1 MGKHYWKN
9 GKSSQISKQSMLLC
23 QTGLSTY
30 SQTSKTG
37 PKTEIHN
44 RSWHNAAKYTEHNML
59 LLLEIKMDW
68 LHVTRMG
75 IDKFVMCM
83 AWNMY
88 NKIV

>member
-1 MGKHYWKN
+1 MGKQHWKS

-30 SQTSKTG
+30 SQTSKTE

-44 RSWHNAAKYTEHNML
+44 RSWHNAAMYGEHNML
-59 LLLEIKMDW
+59 LLEFTMDW

-75 IDKFVMCM
+75 IDKFVMRDGL
-83 AWNMY
+83 
-88 NKIV
+88 KHV